1 MPVPF
6 ELVIEYIF
14 FSPFLFFLLL
24 LLFGLYSLKNNSN
37 KFKKRDKVFFLLKSF
52 SGLWILFLITSNV
65 LFYKAAA
72 LPLKFLT
79 PKSIKQDADAIV
91 VASAGVLETGA
102 PTDASTRRAHAAAL
116 LYLEKKAP
124 LVIVTGGIT
133 DPYLPPSSIKGIPI
147 ILQGMGVKNE
157 HIIIENRS
165 SDTFQNGIE
174 TKKILEQ
181 QGLQSILLVSHDY
194 HLFRLTSV
202 FQKLGITVYPYSANS
217 RELEASTPWWKFFD
231 WENYNRL
238 RTISH
243 EYIGLINY
251 KLSGKI

>member
-6 ELVIEYIF
+6 ELVIEYVF

-91 VASAGVLETGA
+91 VASAGVLESGA

-116 LYLEKKAP
+116 LYLEKNP
-124 LVIVTGGIT
+124 PWLLLLEVLQTPIF
-133 DPYLPPSSIKGIPI
+133 LPPASRAFPSFSRVWESRMNTSSLKTDHQT
-147 ILQGMGVKNE
+147 LFKMELKQ
-157 HIIIENRS
+157 
-165 SDTFQNGIE
+165 
-174 TKKILEQ
+174 KKFWK
-181 QGLQSILLVSHDY
+181 SKVFKAFYWSHM
-194 HLFRLTSV
+194 T
-202 FQKLGITVYPYSANS
+202 
-217 RELEASTPWWKFFD
+217 
-231 WENYNRL
+231 
-238 RTISH
+238 TICFV
-243 EYIGLINY
+243 
-251 KLSGKI
+251 

>member
-6 ELVIEYIF
+6 ELVIEYVF

-91 VASAGVLETGA
+91 VASAGVLESGA

-133 DPYLPPSSIKGIPI
+133 GPYLPPSSIKGIPI
-147 ILQGMGVKNE
+147 ILQGMGVKKIVN
-157 HIIIENRS
+157 
-165 SDTFQNGIE
+165 NG
-174 TKKILEQ
+174 TTVAKKL
-181 QGLQSILLVSHDY
+181 
-194 HLFRLTSV
+194 
-202 FQKLGITVYPYSANS
+202 
-217 RELEASTPWWKFFD
+217 
-231 WENYNRL
+231 
-238 RTISH
+238 
-243 EYIGLINY
+243 
-251 KLSGKI
+251 

>member
-1 MPVPF
+1 MC
-6 ELVIEYIF
+6 I
-14 FSPFLFFLLL
+14 
-24 LLFGLYSLKNNSN
+24 
-37 KFKKRDKVFFLLKSF
+37 RD
-52 SGLWILFLITSNV
+52 
-65 LFYKAAA
+65 
-72 LPLKFLT
+72 
-79 PKSIKQDADAIV
+79 
-91 VASAGVLETGA
+91 
-102 PTDASTRRAHAAAL
+102 R
-116 LYLEKKAP
+116 
-124 LVIVTGGIT
+124 GIT

-181 QGLQSILLVSHDY
+181 KGLQSILLVSHDY